1 MRQSLAL
8 IVSIV
13 LGLLAV
19 FAMKNYINQE
29 KKSSIVQ
36 VDMVEVIF
44 SKRHL
49 PSRSVLKNADL
60 YPVFLPSDSTT
71 PDMIKRHE
79 VVEILGKSIQREINR
94 GGPLFHSDFLGAQQK
109 NISIVSK
116 GRRLV
121 SISVNQVSG
130 VSGLIR
136 PGQRVDILFSSM
148 TSRLSS
154 NKAEAETSLLLE
166 NISVYATDSQTIDIP
181 LAFNQKHSGY
191 STITFSVTPLE
202 ALILTSA
209 TRQGQ
214 ITLLLRSK
222 DDFTASELK
231 EPVDSKSLLPLSRK
245 ANELRWKT
253 LIEK

>member
-1 MRQSLAL
+1 MRQAFAL

-29 KKSSIVQ
+29 KKSSTVK
-36 VDMVEVIF
+36 VDMVEVLV
-44 SKRHL
+44 STRHL
-49 PSRSVLKNADL
+49 PSGSLLQKSDVRILS
-60 YPVFLPSDSTT
+60 LPSESTT
-71 PDMIKRHE
+71 PDMIKPHE
-79 VVEILGKSIQREINR
+79 FIEVNGQGVQREINR
-94 GGPLFHSDFLGAQQK
+94 GGPLFHSDFLGTQQK
-109 NISIVSK
+109 IISNVSK

-148 TSRLSS
+148 TSKLSS
-154 NKAEAETSLLLE
+154 DKAEAQTSLLLE
-166 NISVYATDSQTIDIP
+166 NISVHATDNQTIDIP
-181 LAFNQKHSGY
+181 LAFNQKFSGY

-222 DDFTASELK
+222 DDFTASEIK
-231 EPVDSKSLLPLSRK
+231 DPVDSKNLLNLSKK
-245 ANELRWKT
+245 ANELRWKS